1 MPTGSA
7 MVFVGLLAASV
18 LPAATEH
25 AHISVV
31 QIHAQVLK
39 SKKTR

>member
-7 MVFVGLLAASV
+7 MVFIGLLAASL

-25 AHISVV
+25 SYLSVV

-39 SKKTR
+39 GPKKD